1 MNKLLALAL
10 TCAAALG
17 AYCFWVLPDPWN
29 FAAAPVLLG
38 LAYVMLTEPDRRVRI
53 GGMSW
58 TPAEVC
64 QHFFVT
70 GATGTSKTQ
79 SAIHTLATSFL
90 ATFPR
95 CSAVF
100 LDVKGVVHTDVVA
113 LSKWASREK
122 DHVLLK
128 SRSHKDPPEWR
139 PTHTINLT
147 GNPHITSATYAKL
160 IADTYT
166 CINKSAAGDPFWPS
180 AAQLI
185 IQHCLEALRFSGA
198 QVTIP
203 NVARLAKDHHAREQ
217 LAKELSESQQGM
229 DLATDLLS
237 DFSKPEETLAS
248 ILAFVDNY
256 LAPFLHPSIAEVFC
270 AEQPTFSFDQL
281 DEGKLLCISIPP
293 SFQAERIYI
302 NTFLKFG
309 AYMHLQMR
317 FQQIDQ
323 IEEKNMVFIFA
334 DEGQEVV
341 TAAESAFADHRQL
354 ATIREAKGCFV
365 LATQTYESLTTALGK
380 DRADVM
386 VANLVTHII
395 FKCATKETSEWAA
408 TSIGDRTIREKSCS
422 WYRGRRTVSF
432 RPVDEAIIKPHK
444 LRKLPKFSAIV
455 VHPSGRYR
463 KVFLPPISP
472 ATGQIAPWFFS
483 RFSHLA
489 ALHPVAVFLRTH
501 PKPVTNVG
509 S

>member
-1 MNKLLALAL
+1 MNGLLAIAM

-17 AYCFWVLPDPWN
+17 AYCYWQLPEPWN
-29 FAAAPVLLG
+29 FAAPPFLL
-38 LAYVMLTEPDRRVRI
+38 LLSYVSLYEPKQGVRI
-53 GGMSW
+53 GGMTW

-64 QHFFVT
+64 QHFFIS
-70 GATGTSKTQ
+70 GATGTAKTQ

-100 LDVKGVVHTDVVA
+100 LDVKGIVHADVAA
-113 LSKWASREK
+113 LSKWAGRAK
-122 DHVLLK
+122 DCVLLQ
-128 SRSHKDPPEWR
+128 SRSPEGFPEWR
-139 PTHTINLT
+139 PMHTINLT
-147 GNPHITSATYAKL
+147 GNPNITAATYAKL

-166 CINKSAAGDPFWPS
+166 SLNKSMAGDPFWPS
-180 AAQLI
+180 AAQLV

-198 QVTIP
+198 PVTIP
-203 NVARLAKDHHAREQ
+203 NVAHLAKDIRARDV
-217 LAKELSESQQGM
+217 LINELSESQQGM
-229 DLATDLLS
+229 GIADDIRN

-256 LAPFLHPSIAEVFC
+256 LAPFLHPWISEVFC
-270 AEQPTFSFDQL
+270 AEQPSFSFDQL
-281 DEGKLLCISIPP
+281 DDGKLLCISIPP

-309 AYMHLQMR
+309 AYMHLQLR
-317 FQQIDQ
+317 FQHIES
-323 IEEKNMVFIFA
+323 IEEKNMIFIFA

-354 ATIREAKGCFV
+354 ATIREAKGCFI

-395 FKCATKETSEWAA
+395 FKCATKDTSEWAA
-408 TSIGDRTIREKSCS
+408 TSIGDRTIREKSHS
-422 WYRGRRTVSF
+422 WFRGRRTISY

-444 LRKLPKFSAIV
+444 LRKLPKFTAII
-455 VHPSGRYR
+455 VHPNGTYK

-472 ATGQIAPWFFS
+472 ATGGIAPWFFY
-483 RFSHLA
+483 RFGHLA
-489 ALHPVAVFLRTH
+489 WLHPIAVFLRSS
-501 PKPVTNVG
+501 PRVQNAG
-509 S
+509 